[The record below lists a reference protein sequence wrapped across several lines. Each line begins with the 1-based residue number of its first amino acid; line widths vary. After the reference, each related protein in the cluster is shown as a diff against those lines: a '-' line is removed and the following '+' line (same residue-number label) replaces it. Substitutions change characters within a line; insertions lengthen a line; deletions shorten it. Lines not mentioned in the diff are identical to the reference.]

1 MSGDFRICRA
11 SGAGTALKPNP
22 GTARRGEVVITQVRS
37 GRLGWARLTV
47 IAAVAVI
54 AAHGLIHLMGVALL
68 WKLGEPGGLRYADAV
83 PAPGSAAAYLVGG
96 LWLLAAVLF
105 VTAAVLL
112 AAGRAAWRM
121 TALAAVV
128 VSVPVIG
135 LMPGQAVAGLVVDGL
150 VLALVAVSW
159 LRIGKVPS

>member
-1 MSGDFRICRA
+1 M
-11 SGAGTALKPNP
+11 
-22 GTARRGEVVITQVRS
+22 TQVRS
-37 GRLGWARLTV
+37 GRLGWARPAVFAAAVV
-47 IAAVAVI
+47 IAV
-54 AAHGLIHLMGVALL
+54 HGLLHLMGVALL

-83 PAPGSAAAYLVGG
+83 PAPGSAAGYGVGG

-135 LMPGQAVAGLVVDGL
+135 LMPGQAVGGLVVDGL
-150 VLALVAVSW
+150 VLVLAAVSS
-159 LRIGKVPS
+159 LHRSGGYFTPLHGGR